1 MVGVKNRIEETS
13 PRVVTFNVTL
23 SYLGKVSSL
32 LYAEYG
38 SNSPYLT
45 GKLICAPHNL
55 QSKSRRSGARLLSGA
70 YLRVLVSITML
81 CVNLPR
87 GLENLGTQCRTLSV
101 RELLQLRIL
110 ERSCFSGRV

>member
-23 SYLGKVSSL
+23 SYFGKVSSL

-45 GKLICAPHNL
+45 GKLICVPHNL
-55 QSKSRRSGARLLSGA
+55 QNKCIYFTIAKKRIEMRTVVRIHIKS
-70 YLRVLVSITML
+70 
-81 CVNLPR
+81 
-87 GLENLGTQCRTLSV
+87 E
-101 RELLQLRIL
+101 
-110 ERSCFSGRV
+110 